1 MQIGSRF
8 TEYGL
13 TGGFFWI
20 CQILF
25 LTYTG
30 QTKILLSNLS
40 NLSTLQR
47 PLDWILPISST
58 AISALAIIA
67 VFVAGLLL
75 DLLAV
80 YFRPWE
86 MQVFHQHLVRNRDWL
101 GRLIVDHKAYCETD
115 YEEFERKFGGSP
127 VAKDRRARFGI
138 SLLWNRERRQLYA
151 AARKQRREARKAWK
165 GARPYER
172 LWSFFASY
180 VLVESGSSQ
189 LSLMVDQYYLWRTGR
204 AVSMS
209 LVIVFFE
216 VQYLADWLAVIRAN
230 TSSPPVQF
238 PPPGQHWYSA
248 MPRTFFLLA
257 LITLA
262 IMITKKI
269 YSRLCFTLFAL
280 VYVTQDKRN
289 VELQKTA

>member
-1 MQIGSRF
+1 VQIPHDIS
-8 TEYGL
+8 
-13 TGGFFWI
+13 
-20 CQILF
+20 
-25 LTYTG
+25 
-30 QTKILLSNLS
+30 
-40 NLSTLQR
+40 
-47 PLDWILPISST
+47 PIVST

-80 YFRPWE
+80 YFRRWE
-86 MQVFHQHLVRNRDWL
+86 ISVFQQHLVRNRDWL

-138 SLLWNRERRQLYA
+138 SMLWNRERRQLYA
-151 AARKQRREARKAWK
+151 AARKRRRGARKAWK

-180 VLVESGSSQ
+180 VLVQSGSSQ
-189 LSLMVDQYYLWRTGR
+189 LSLMMDQYYLWRTAR
-204 AVSMS
+204 AVSVS
-209 LVIVFFE
+209 LVILWFELSYPDLFMRLLSKEPIYPTFF
-216 VQYLADWLAVIRAN
+216 VSLVNAGVAWLAI
-230 TSSPPVQF
+230 
-238 PPPGQHWYSA
+238 W
-248 MPRTFFLLA
+248 
-257 LITLA
+257 ITLQ
-262 IMITKKI
+262 T

-289 VELQKTA
+289 AELAKTA

>member
-25 LTYTG
+25 FTYTG

-40 NLSTLQR
+40 TLQR
-47 PLDWILPISST
+47 PPDWILPISST

-80 YFRPWE
+80 YFRPVE
-86 MQVFHQHLVRNRDWL
+86 MKVFHQHLVRNRDWL

-115 YEEFERKFGGSP
+115 YQEFERKFGGSP
-127 VAKDRRARFGI
+127 VAKDRRARFAI
-138 SLLWNRERRQLYA
+138 SLLWNRERRQQYA
-151 AARKQRREARKAWK
+151 AARKRRREARKAWK

-204 AVSMS
+204 AVSTS
-209 LVIVFFE
+209 LVIVLFE
-216 VQYLADWLAVIRAN
+216 VLFLEPWLSLFSAIRN
-230 TSSPPVQF
+230 TLSKPVQF
-238 PPPGQHWYSA
+238 PPPEPWYYA
-248 MPRTFFLLA
+248 TPRTFLLIA
-257 LITLA
+257 LSTLSV
-262 IMITKKI
+262 MITKKI

>member
-20 CQILF
+20 CQLLF
-25 LTYTG
+25 LVYTG
-30 QTKILLSNLS
+30 QAKTLVSY
-40 NLSTLQR
+40 LSTMPQQKME
-47 PLDWILPISST
+47 PWISQIGST

-80 YFRPWE
+80 YFRPLE
-86 MQVFHQHLVRNRDWL
+86 MRVFYQHLVRNRDWL
-101 GRLIVDHKAYCETD
+101 GRLIANHKGYCEAD
-115 YEEFERKFGGSP
+115 YEEFENQFRGKSF
-127 VAKDRRARFGI
+127 AKDLMAGFDVF
-138 SLLWNRERRQLYA
+138 LFWNRQRRQRYVA
-151 AARKQRREARKAWK
+151 VVK
-165 GARPYER
+165 GTWRARPYER

-204 AVSMS
+204 AVSIS
-209 LVIVFFE
+209 LVILLLE
-216 VQYLADWLAVIRAN
+216 I
-230 TSSPPVQF
+230 QF
-238 PPPGQHWYSA
+238 LNYFPSYRSA
-248 MPRTFFLLA
+248 QPILLQLFLPLA
-257 LITLA
+257 LTILSILITRQ
-262 IMITKKI
+262 M

-280 VYVTQDKRN
+280 VYATQDKRN
-289 VELQKTA
+289 AELAKTP

>member
-20 CQILF
+20 CQLFF
-25 LTYTG
+25 LTYSG
-30 QTKILLSNLS
+30 QAKTLLSY
-40 NLSTLQR
+40 LSTV
-47 PLDWILPISST
+47 PLAQIPDRIWQIGST

-80 YFRPWE
+80 YFRRFE
-86 MQVFHQHLVRNRDWL
+86 MPVFQEHLVRNRDWL
-101 GRLIVDHKAYCETD
+101 GRLIADHKGYCEAD
-115 YEEFERKFGGSP
+115 YEEFDRLYRETPRLYRETP
-127 VAKDRRARFGI
+127 VAKAGFLSGFRF
-138 SLLWNRERRQLYA
+138 WNREQRQRNA
-151 AARKQRREARKAWK
+151 ANIKLSSKK
-165 GARPYER
+165 MGRPYER
-172 LWSFFASY
+172 LWNFLTSY

-204 AVSMS
+204 AVSIS
-209 LVIVFFE
+209 FVILFFE
-216 VQYLADWLAVIRAN
+216 IQLFL
-230 TSSPPVQF
+230 PLLE
-238 PPPGQHWYSA
+238 HWHGPSL
-248 MPRTFFLLA
+248 PQFLLRFV
-257 LITLA
+257 LQFTLTFA
-262 IMITKKI
+262 SVMITKAL

-289 VELQKTA
+289 VESAKTA